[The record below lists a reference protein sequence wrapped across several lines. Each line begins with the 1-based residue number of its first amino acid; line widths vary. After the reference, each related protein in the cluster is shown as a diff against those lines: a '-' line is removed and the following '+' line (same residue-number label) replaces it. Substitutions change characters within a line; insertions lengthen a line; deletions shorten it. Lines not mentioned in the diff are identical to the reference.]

1 MSEKDVLKM
10 VTVENDKLY
19 VSCTAKIGM
28 ENFSSVEI
36 SVGLTK
42 VLAQDEDYLKTADE
56 VFYQKIL
63 PKLEEYAKAMSEK
76 LQPLINVQKQLKANS
91 QAQAQAPTQ
100 TKYQSK
106 YTSYNKGSYGNY
118 KSNYANK
125 SGKE

>member
-1 MSEKDVLKM
+1 MPEKDIRI

-28 ENFSSVEI
+28 ENFSSVDI

-42 VLAQDEDYLKTADE
+42 VLSQDEDYLKTADE

-63 PKLEEYAKAMSEK
+63 PKLEEYAKVLSEK
-76 LQPLINVQKQLKANS
+76 LQPLIDVQKQIKANS
-91 QAQAQAPTQ
+91 QAQAQAQTQ

-106 YTSYNKGSYGNY
+106 YTGYNKGSYGNY
-118 KSNYANK
+118 KSNYTKK
-125 SGKE
+125 STGQ